1 MKEVSRSFHVE
12 VGKNGNLAY
21 TKTITFKDL
30 WPNKEKFDEARER
43 ILAECKLNKK
53 EAV

>member
-1 MKEVSRSFHVE
+1 MSNKDERYNSPIQRQAREGSRFAP
-12 VGKNGNLAY
+12 L
-21 TKTITFKDL
+21 FK
-30 WPNKEKFDEARER
+30 WNKERFYQDRER